1 MTTFK
6 NAGIKSRQPLK
17 HTTFAL
23 VCALGGTPAL
33 ANNITVNNLADITSP
48 GDGIC
53 SLREAITNANNNSEA
68 TIGDCQ
74 AGTGTDTI
82 SFSVGGTII
91 LKNTLSITD
100 AAGLTLDG
108 VGRSVTL
115 SGNNAVRVLLVNPGA
130 NLTVTDLTVAN
141 GFDPSMGAGIYNQS
155 GILNVVKSTFFG
167 NGVSGRVGGGGIA
180 NSGTLTIVN
189 STFSGNRGAGAGG
202 GIYNQL
208 GGSLSIVNSTI
219 VGNSVTTSVCPPG
232 NFCTDQ
238 GDGGGIYNRGTMNL
252 DNSIIAGN
260 TATLGSPDIGGFI
273 DTASHNLL
281 GDSSLLY
288 RWNGIGL
295 PLYLNGN
302 NGNFAV
308 VSLATVLNSTLANNG
323 GSTQTLALLTGS
335 PAINSALATSCP
347 TTDQRGVVR
356 PQDAGCDIGAYEV
369 AVTTDLAISE
379 IANPNP
385 AMVSDSLIWTI
396 VVKNTSTVDATGVK
410 VIDTLPAGLTSITA
424 NASQGS
430 CIVGS
435 SGVITCDL
443 ANLASGISANVTVS
457 GIPSTTGTITNQ
469 VVVSSDQLDSQLANN
484 TATLSTPVQALL
496 CNGVKPTI
504 LGTTGADVMVGTP
517 GRDVIHGLSGND
529 TISGGNDNDIICGGE
544 GQDNLKG
551 DSGNDTLNG
560 GAGTDS
566 CNGGKGTDSAT
577 NCEVKTSIP

>member
-6 NAGIKSRQPLK
+6 NTSKKSGQPLK
-17 HTTFAL
+17 YTTFVL
-23 VCALGGTPAL
+23 LCALGGTPAW
-33 ANNITVNNLADITSP
+33 ANNITVNNLTDITSP

-53 SLREAITNANNNSEA
+53 SLREAISNANSNSDV
-68 TIGDCQ
+68 TIGDCP
-74 AGTGTDTI
+74 AGTGADTI

-91 LKNTLSITD
+91 LNNTLSITD

-155 GILNVVKSTFFG
+155 GILNVVKCTFSG
-167 NGVSGRVGGGGIA
+167 NGVSGRVGGGGIT
-180 NSGTLTIVN
+180 NSGTLIIVN

-202 GIYNQL
+202 GIYNQF
-208 GGSLSIVNSTI
+208 GGSLSIINSTI
-219 VGNSVTTSVCPPG
+219 VGNSVTTSICPPG

-252 DNSIIAGN
+252 DNSIVAGN

-273 DTASHNLL
+273 DTASYNIIT
-281 GDSSLLY
+281 DSSLLY
-288 RWNGIGL
+288 RWNGLGL
-295 PLYLNGN
+295 PIYLNGN
-302 NGNFAV
+302 NGNIAV
-308 VSLATVLNSTLANNG
+308 ASLATVLNTTLANNG
-323 GSTQTLALLTGS
+323 GSTQTLALLPGS
-335 PAINSALATSCP
+335 QAINTALPPSCP
-347 TTDQRGVVR
+347 ATDQRGVVR
-356 PQDAGCDIGAYEV
+356 PQGMGCDIGSYEV
-369 AVTTDLAISE
+369 AVTTDLAITE
-379 IANPNP
+379 IANPSP
-385 AMVSDSLIWTI
+385 AMVSDSLNWTI
-396 VVKNTSTVDATGVK
+396 VVKNSSTVDATGVK

-424 NASQGS
+424 NASQGI
-430 CIVGS
+430 CVVGS
-435 SGVITCDL
+435 SGIITCDL
-443 ANLASGISANVTVS
+443 GNLANGISANITVS
-457 GIPSTTGTITNQ
+457 GVPITTGTITNQ
-469 VVVSSDQLDSQLANN
+469 VVVSSNQLDSQLANN
-484 TATLSTPVQALL
+484 TVTLSTPVQALL

-504 LGTTGADVMVGTP
+504 VGTTGPDIISGTS

-551 DSGNDTLNG
+551 DTGNDTLNG

-577 NCEVKTSIP
+577 NCEAKTSIP